1 MQALSRSHATSP
13 SRRAAS
19 PAPLP
24 SLSGEHPRRPASIPR
39 TPMRLVLSQRARTV
53 CMRRSDMLGMP
64 TGGFDMAGLQS
75 APSTSRNVGCLCL
88 CLTWRESHQ
97 AEARPRPTAAML
109 CVTSLFLLL
118 VPRRRRPPLLIDSIL
133 PREIRPAP
141 TFPPAPRTSP
151 SPSSRCTTLL
161 QAYADASD
169 DRIAIAANPA
179 RASTTRTRPC
189 IRDVLGLPTASA
201 TTRLLPRRERPWLQ
215 RCASFLRSSRAPGFS
230 SCGRSPLP
238 SSPAGG
244 GAVTRSGRYSV
255 YRSGWTVLHLPSAPV
270 V

>member
-13 SRRAAS
+13 YRRAVS

-109 CVTSLFLLL
+109 CATSLFLLL

-141 TFPPAPRTSP
+141 TFPPTPRTSP
-151 SPSSRCTTLL
+151 SPSSRWTTLH
-161 QAYADASD
+161 QAYADASVGG
-169 DRIAIAANPA
+169 IATP
-179 RASTTRTRPC
+179 
-189 IRDVLGLPTASA
+189 
-201 TTRLLPRRERPWLQ
+201 
-215 RCASFLRSSRAPGFS
+215 
-230 SCGRSPLP
+230 SPP
-238 SSPAGG
+238 S
-244 GAVTRSGRYSV
+244 
-255 YRSGWTVLHLPSAPV
+255 
-270 V
+270 